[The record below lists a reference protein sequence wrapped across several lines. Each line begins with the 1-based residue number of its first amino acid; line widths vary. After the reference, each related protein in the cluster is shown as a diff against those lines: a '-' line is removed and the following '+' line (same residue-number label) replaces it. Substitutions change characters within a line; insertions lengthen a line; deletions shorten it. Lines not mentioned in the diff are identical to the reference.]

1 MFWYCRTC
9 QKKKFIPIFE
19 IRKSLKQEKK
29 NLLESLFYNYM
40 ISIKIKLK
48 KIEMLEINKI

>member
-1 MFWYCRTC
+1 M
-9 QKKKFIPIFE
+9 PIFE

-48 KIEMLEINKI
+48 KFEMLEITKI